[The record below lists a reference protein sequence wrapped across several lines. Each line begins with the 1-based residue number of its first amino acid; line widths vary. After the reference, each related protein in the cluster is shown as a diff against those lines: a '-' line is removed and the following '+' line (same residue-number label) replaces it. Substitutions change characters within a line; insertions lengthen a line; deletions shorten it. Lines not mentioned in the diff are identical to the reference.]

1 MRQRRKNLLRIE
13 YIALL
18 ISLVSLGLAAW
29 TWWHGTREE
38 NWAIDYELTDWGNV
52 AELNTD
58 NKMND

>member
-1 MRQRRKNLLRIE
+1 LLRIE

-18 ISLVSLGLAAW
+18 ISLVSLSLSVW

-52 AELNTD
+52 AELHNED
-58 NKMND
+58 ESKF